1 MTDKPYYKPVPE
13 PTPHSRPF
21 WDSLASGRLSF
32 QKCGACGVIRH
43 YPRPMCSACHS
54 MAVEWV
60 EASGRGKVHSWTV
73 THHAFNPG
81 FRDELP
87 MVLATVDME
96 EGVRM
101 NAQLRGVDPASLMI
115 GLPVRVDYE
124 QVREGLTLPFL
135 RVDRPG

>member
-1 MTDKPYYKPVPE
+1 MTDKSYNKPVPE
-13 PTPHSRPF
+13 PTPESRPF

-54 MAVEWV
+54 MATEWV

-73 THHAFNPG
+73 TYHAFNPG

-101 NAQLRGVDPASLMI
+101 NAQLRGVDPDSLTI

-124 QVREGLTLPFL
+124 QVQEGLTLPFM
-135 RVDRPG
+135 RVDRQG